1 MVVQVMKKNYVGI
14 DISKEKYQRQEDIKC
29 FQQMNNTQEVLNV
42 KVWLFF
48 YWTIITTRLNAINPT
63 IFIYINGA
71 ESEKG
76 IKYSY

>member
-48 YWTIITTRLNAINPT
+48 LLDNHHNKTKRNKSYD
-63 IFIYINGA
+63 IYLHQRC
-71 ESEKG
+71 
-76 IKYSY
+76 